1 MAANGLWRQRKRR
14 AAIFRAADAGAWPYP
29 TTCPNLAQSGCLLG
43 KKAVDRLLSHG
54 RQTLLWCQIS
64 ELMPGDPRS
73 SSGFG
78 DTGVLSEDSV
88 MFHAFLPFI
97 RPPLPLAEFE

>member
-1 MAANGLWRQRKRR
+1 
-14 AAIFRAADAGAWPYP
+14 
-29 TTCPNLAQSGCLLG
+29 
-43 KKAVDRLLSHG
+43 
-54 RQTLLWCQIS
+54 
-64 ELMPGDPRS
+64 MPGDPRS